1 MESNETIR
9 FSKTIVTHN
18 RVPQQSGPR
27 PSVPVRRRKT
37 SMDQAASAV
46 KVTEPRCKHRE
57 RNEALAQSEVLG
69 HSVDLLT
76 QLNQT
81 EFSRNIRDED
91 ENETQPE
98 VSTLKGQAES
108 YQEEAKKVR
117 REVELR
123 N

>member
-1 MESNETIR
+1 M
-9 FSKTIVTHN
+9 
-18 RVPQQSGPR
+18 
-27 PSVPVRRRKT
+27 
-37 SMDQAASAV
+37 
-46 KVTEPRCKHRE
+46 
-57 RNEALAQSEVLG
+57 LAQSEVLG
-69 HSVDLLT
+69 RSVDLIT

-91 ENETQPE
+91 ENDSNQEE
-98 VSTLKGQAES
+98 ATLRGQSEN